1 MKTELKAELADD
13 LTYVRLDEATRATLR
28 QLLPLIETHGAR
40 MLDVLYGH
48 MDSWPDLKGLF
59 ASPERRTH
67 ARARQGEHWRRLFSA
82 NYDGDYVQSVQRVAL
97 AHAGI
102 GLQPRYYIGSYLV
115 VLEEMHATVLAEY
128 RTRFGGAA
136 ARARAETAIRA
147 IDRAVLFDLQQ
158 VVGAYMNKLESEYR
172 DRLDNLSAQFGAVV
186 SRFTDEVN
194 TRAGT
199 LRQEAGGLQD
209 NAETATRQAEL
220 VAGGTERSSAE
231 MQTVASA
238 AEEITASIGEIT
250 RQTQQA
256 AAVTTGAVETVRRAT
271 AIVDTLNSAAARI
284 GDVVSLISN
293 IAGQTNL
300 LALNAT
306 IEAARAGE
314 AGRGFAVVAGEVKGL
329 SAQTARATDDIRT
342 QVSAVQGVVGQIATA
357 MGEIARTVDRVREA
371 TAAIAGAVEEQSAV
385 TQEISR
391 SVAAAAAGAGG
402 VSDGAREMQA
412 VAERTAQN
420 AHGVADAS
428 DGLLQ
433 AAQTLEQEKIGFM
446 NKIRLAERREE
457 PRHEV
462 RIDATLET
470 ASGSVPGQL
479 QDVSPGGAAM
489 RLDAARLPPGIEGVK
504 LKLPGMPAGI
514 EARIV
519 SRSVNR
525 VSLAFADRA
534 QGQAVVDAA
543 LRFARKS
550 AA

>member
-1 MKTELKAELADD
+1 MKTELAED
-13 LTYVRLDEATRATLR
+13 LTYVRLDEATRTTLR
-28 QLLPLIETHGAR
+28 QLRPLIETHGVY

-48 MDSWPDLKGLF
+48 MDAWPELKGMF
-59 ASPERRTH
+59 VSPERRTH
-67 ARARQGEHWRRLFSA
+67 ARTRQAEHWKRLFSA
-82 NYDGDYVQSVQRVAL
+82 NYDTDYVQSVQRVAL
-97 AHAGI
+97 AHAAI
-102 GLQPRYYIGSYLV
+102 GLKPRYYIGSYLV
-115 VLEEMHATVLAEY
+115 VLEEMHALVLKTFA
-128 RTRFGGAA
+128 TRFGGTAG
-136 ARARAETAIRA
+136 RARAEAAIRA

-158 VVGAYMNKLESEYR
+158 VVGAYMAKLEDEYR
-172 DRLDNLSAQFGAVV
+172 LRLDDLSDQFGAVV
-186 SRFTDEVN
+186 SHFTGEVN

-199 LRQEAGGLQD
+199 LRQEAGGLQQ

-256 AAVTTGAVETVRRAT
+256 AAVTTSAVETVRRAT
-271 AIVDTLNSAAARI
+271 AIVDTLNTAAGRI
-284 GDVVSLISN
+284 GDVVNLIQS

-300 LALNAT
+300 LALNDT

-342 QVSAVQGVVGQIATA
+342 QVSSVQSVVGQIATA
-357 MGEIARTVDRVREA
+357 MQEIAHTVDRVREA

-391 SVAAAAAGAGG
+391 SVASAAAGAGG

-412 VAERTAQN
+412 VADRTAQN
-420 AHGVADAS
+420 ARGVADAS

-433 AAQTLEQEKIGFM
+433 AAQALDREKTGFM
-446 NKIRLAERREE
+446 DKIRLAERRQEV
-457 PRHEV
+457 RHEV
-462 RIDATLET
+462 SLNATLET
-470 ASGSVPGQL
+470 SSGSVAGQL
-479 QDVSPGGAAM
+479 HNVSQGGAGL
-489 RLDAARLPPGIEGVK
+489 RLDAARLPPGIERVK
-504 LKLPGMPAGI
+504 LKLPGMAQGTD
-514 EARIV
+514 ARIV
-519 SRSVNR
+519 SRAFNH
-525 VSLAFADRA
+525 VSLEFTDRT
-534 QGQAVVDAA
+534 QGQAVVNTA
-543 LRFARKS
+543 LQLARKS

>member
-1 MKTELKAELADD
+1 MKTELADD
-13 LTYVRLDEATRATLR
+13 LTYVRLDPQTRSTLR
-28 QLLPLIETHGAR
+28 QLLPLIDTHGVR

-48 MDSWPDLKGLF
+48 MDTWPDLKGLF
-59 ASPERRTH
+59 ATPERRTH
-67 ARARQGEHWRRLFSA
+67 ARKRQAEHWHRLFAA
-82 NYDGDYVQSVQRVAL
+82 NYDEDYVQSVQRVAL
-97 AHAGI
+97 AHAAI
-102 GLQPRYYIGSYLV
+102 GLKPRYYIGSYLV
-115 VLEEMHATVLAEY
+115 VLEEMHAVVLDEY
-128 RTRFGGAA
+128 RSRFGGAA
-136 ARARAETAIRA
+136 ARARAEAAIRA
-147 IDRAVLFDLQQ
+147 VDRAVLFDVQQ
-158 VVGAYMNKLESEYR
+158 VVGAYMAKLEQEYHH
-172 DRLDNLSAQFGAVV
+172 RLDDLSAQFGAVV
-186 SRFTDEVN
+186 SRFTGEVN

-199 LRQEAGGLQD
+199 LRQEAGGLQN

-256 AAVTTGAVETVRRAT
+256 ASVTSSAVETVRRAT
-271 AIVDTLNSAAARI
+271 AIVETLNSAAARI
-284 GDVVSLISN
+284 GDVVNLIQS

-357 MGEIARTVDRVREA
+357 MSDIAHTVDRVREA

-391 SVAAAAAGAGG
+391 SVASAAAGAGG

-412 VAERTAQN
+412 VADRTAQN
-420 AHGVADAS
+420 ARGVAEAS

-433 AAQTLEQEKIGFM
+433 AARALEVEKTGFM
-446 NKIRLAERREE
+446 EKIRLAERRSES
-457 PRHEV
+457 RHEV
-462 RIDATLET
+462 RLDATLET
-470 ASGSVPGQL
+470 GSGSVMVQVL
-479 QDVSPGGAAM
+479 DVSPGGAAV
-489 RLDAARLPPGIEGVK
+489 RVDASRLPPGAERVK
-504 LKLPGMPAGI
+504 LKLAGLTGAT

-519 SRSVNR
+519 SRSINR
-525 VSLAFADRA
+525 VSLAFLDRA
-534 QGQAVVDAA
+534 QGQLVAG
-543 LRFARKS
+543 ARRN
-550 AA
+550 AG

>member
-1 MKTELKAELADD
+1 MKPELAED
-13 LTYVRLDEATRATLR
+13 LTFVRLDDETRATLR
-28 QLLPLIETHGAR
+28 RLLPLIETHGTR

-59 ASPERRTH
+59 ASEARRTH
-67 ARARQGEHWRRLFSA
+67 ARDRQAEHWRRLFSA
-82 NYDGDYVQSVQRVAL
+82 TYDDDYVQSVQRVAL
-97 AHAGI
+97 AHARI
-102 GLQPRYYIGSYLV
+102 GLKPRYYIGSYLV
-115 VLEEMHATVLAEY
+115 VLEEMHALVLKEY
-128 RTRFGGAA
+128 STRFGGAA
-136 ARARAETAIRA
+136 VRARAESAIRA
-147 IDRAVLFDLQQ
+147 VDRAVMFDLQQ
-158 VVGAYMNKLESEYR
+158 VVGAYMAKLEDEYR
-172 DRLDNLSAQFGAVV
+172 QRLDDLSDQFGAVV
-186 SRFTDEVN
+186 SHFTGEVN

-256 AAVTTGAVETVRRAT
+256 AEVTTSAVETVRRAT
-271 AIVDTLNSAAARI
+271 AIVGTLNTAAARI
-284 GDVVSLISN
+284 GDVVNLIQS

-329 SAQTARATDDIRT
+329 SAQTARATDDIRS
-342 QVSAVQGVVGQIATA
+342 QVGAVQGVVGQIAAA
-357 MGEIARTVDRVREA
+357 MGEIAHTVDRVREA

-391 SVAAAAAGAGG
+391 SVASAAAGAGG
-402 VSDGAREMQA
+402 VNDGAREMQA
-412 VAERTAQN
+412 VADRTAQN
-420 AHGVADAS
+420 ARGVAEAS

-433 AAQTLEQEKIGFM
+433 AARALEQEKTGFM
-446 NKIRLAERREE
+446 DRIRLAERRRE

-462 RIDATLET
+462 RLDATVET

-479 QDVSPGGAAM
+479 QNVSPGGAAV
-489 RLDAARLPPGIEGVK
+489 RLDASRLPQGVDRVK
-504 LKLPGMPAGI
+504 LKVPGVKDGVD
-514 EARIV
+514 ARIV
-519 SRSVNR
+519 SRSINR
-525 VSLAFADRA
+525 ASLAFIDRV
-534 QGQAVVDAA
+534 QGQFVVDAA
-543 LRFARKS
+543 LRLGRKS

>member
-1 MKTELKAELADD
+1 MNTELAED
-13 LTYVRLDEATRATLR
+13 LSYVRLDDATRATLR
-28 QLLPLIETHGAR
+28 NMLPLIETHGVR

-48 MDSWPDLKGLF
+48 MNNWPDLKAMF
-59 ASPERRTH
+59 ATEERRAH
-67 ARARQGEHWRRLFSA
+67 ARARQADHWRRLFSA
-82 NYDGDYVQSVQRVAL
+82 NYDDDYVQSVQRVAL
-97 AHAGI
+97 THARI
-102 GLQPRYYIGSYLV
+102 GLKPRYYIASYLV
-115 VLEEMHATVLAEY
+115 VLEEMHALVLNEY

-136 ARARAETAIRA
+136 ARARAEAAIRA

-158 VVGAYMNKLESEYR
+158 VVGAYMGKLQQEYR
-172 DRLDNLSAQFGAVV
+172 NRLDDLSDQFGAVV
-186 SRFTDEVN
+186 SHFTGEVN

-199 LRQEAGGLQD
+199 LRQEASGLQN

-256 AAVTTGAVETVRRAT
+256 AEVTSNAVETVRRAT
-271 AIVDTLNSAAARI
+271 TIVESLNAAAGRI
-284 GDVVSLISN
+284 GDVVNLIQS

-329 SAQTARATDDIRT
+329 SAQTARATDDIRA
-342 QVSAVQGVVGQIATA
+342 QVTAVQGVVGQIATA
-357 MGEIARTVDRVREA
+357 MGEIAHTVDRVREA

-391 SVAAAAAGAGG
+391 SVASAAAGAGG

-412 VAERTAQN
+412 VADRTARN
-420 AHGVADAS
+420 ARGVAEAS

-433 AAQTLEQEKIGFM
+433 AAHALEVEKSGFMEKIRM
-446 NKIRLAERREE
+446 AERRSD
-457 PRHEV
+457 PRHDV
-462 RIDATLET
+462 RMEATVET
-470 ASGSVPGQL
+470 PAGNVQAQL
-479 QDVSPGGAAM
+479 LNVSLGGAGL
-489 RLDAARLPPGIEGVK
+489 RLDAAALPPGTDRVT
-504 LKLPGMPAGI
+504 LKMPGMKEGAD
-514 EARIV
+514 ARVV
-519 SRSVNR
+519 SSAVNR
-525 VSLAFADRA
+525 ASLAFSDPKK
-534 QGQAVVDAA
+534 GQAVVDTALKLGRKTAA
-543 LRFARKS
+543 
-550 AA
+550 

>member
-314 AGRGFAVVAGEVKGL
+314 AGRGFAVVASEVKGL
-329 SAQTARATDDIRT
+329 AAQTARATDDIARQIGRIQGTT
-342 QVSAVQGVVGQIATA
+342 QEAVGAIAGIATTIDEVSRIA
-357 MGEIARTVDRVREA
+357 AAIAAAVEQQGAATQEIARNVQEA
-371 TAAIAGAVEEQSAV
+371 AQGARMVSETIV
-385 TQEISR
+385 
-391 SVAAAAAGAGG
+391 G
-402 VSDGAREMQA
+402 VSDGAQQTGRAAGQVLEGAAALSGQA
-412 VAERTAQN
+412 EGLRGEVAQ
-420 AHGVADAS
+420 
-428 DGLLQ
+428 
-433 AAQTLEQEKIGFM
+433 F
-446 NKIRLAERREE
+446 LAE
-457 PRHEV
+457 V
-462 RIDATLET
+462 R
-470 ASGSVPGQL
+470 
-479 QDVSPGGAAM
+479 
-489 RLDAARLPPGIEGVK
+489 
-504 LKLPGMPAGI
+504 AG
-514 EARIV
+514 
-519 SRSVNR
+519 
-525 VSLAFADRA
+525 
-534 QGQAVVDAA
+534 
-543 LRFARKS
+543 
-550 AA
+550 